1 MEEITGNIEKE
12 NNSDIDI
19 NQSMRDA
26 DGDIGIEMHV
36 AVEVDII
43 IDRRVEQDD
52 LDENTKMILTNIVEK
67 MEAPINLEAV
77 NLRNV
82 DREKVK
88 EKTPTVNQML
98 SRIHTESVTE
108 ANFNFGGSECC
119 CRIIRQ
125 KEN

>member
-12 NNSDIDI
+12 NNSVIDI

-67 MEAPINLEAV
+67 MEAPMNLEAV

-88 EKTPTVNQML
+88 EKHQ
-98 SRIHTESVTE
+98 
-108 ANFNFGGSECC
+108 
-119 CRIIRQ
+119 Q
-125 KEN
+125 